1 MNRKVFP
8 WMALAVAWM
17 LAGCGPHL
25 VKGPADLSEAA
36 LPDSVKAKFS
46 VEVRDSAEG
55 DRTLSGVL
63 FAVPYKRYRM
73 EFSGPMGIGV
83 ASLLWQDGAWSLVIP
98 SEKLYAT
105 GEGYLV
111 GGLAGIPLFDI
122 HRVAS
127 LFWGSAL
134 ARGTS
139 VDSTR
144 TVSGRRE
151 MFGRSPLGIPFV
163 AVCDT
168 NGRIGSVS
176 EGRDSLYLSDYAK
189 FGDLVAPSK
198 VAVYRREVNVLN
210 LRLKSVK
217 TDAEWGGGI
226 WRLPIP
232 ENFRRLRD

>member
-1 MNRKVFP
+1 
-8 WMALAVAWM
+8 M
-17 LAGCGPHL
+17 LVGCGPHL
-25 VKGPADLSEAA
+25 VKGPAELSESA
-36 LPDSVKAKFS
+36 LPDSLKAKFS
-46 VEVRDSAEG
+46 VEVRDSVEG
-55 DRTLSGVL
+55 ERTLSGVL

-98 SEKLYAT
+98 TEKLYAT
-105 GEGYLV
+105 GNGYLV
-111 GGLAGIPLFDI
+111 GGLAGVPLFDI
-122 HRVAS
+122 HRVAA

-134 ARGTS
+134 ARGAS
-139 VDSTR
+139 VDSMR
-144 TVSGRRE
+144 TVSGGRE
-151 MFGRSPLGIPFV
+151 MFGVSPQGIPFA

-176 EGRDSLYLSDYAK
+176 EGKTRLDLMDYAK
-189 FGDLVAPSK
+189 FGSLVAPSK
-198 VAVYRREVNVLN
+198 IAIYREDANVLN

-217 TDAEWGGGI
+217 TDASWGSGI